1 MLAITACLPSC
12 LITRTEEVRVPSPLT
27 VPRIQDVQNITS
39 PRIGALTRIDEDE
52 RNTTQEFV
60 VPVDDD
66 GVNDTMQYQFFVNED
81 RDCIPRDG
89 GVSCEPSNRLGEVPP
104 NGEVRRFIRKTI
116 NDLSV
121 GCNRVDLYV
130 SSRIPQSGT
139 FRAPDRAG
147 DLAFQSWWIFV
158 RSRTPST
165 ADGGVSNPVEDCLFQ
180 VQP

>member
-1 MLAITACLPSC
+1 MLAIAASLSSC
-12 LITRTEEVRVPSPLT
+12 LITRTEEMRVPSPLT

-52 RNTTQEFV
+52 RETTQEFV

-66 GVNDTMQYQFFVNED
+66 GVNDTMQFQFFVNEG
-81 RDCIPRDG
+81 RDCIIDG
-89 GVSCEPSNRLGEVPP
+89 GVSCEPTNRLGEVPP
-104 NGEVRRFIRKTI
+104 NGDVRRYIRRTI
-116 NDLSV
+116 KDLVV

-139 FRAPDRAG
+139 FRTPERAG

-165 ADGGVSNPVEDCLFQ
+165 ADGGVSNPVENCPFQ